1 MEIYITYLLKILSFS
16 SPFRRY
22 EMKKFLYRPTMV
34 ADHISYLVA
43 PPQNFFQFCGPEPSS
58 AGQLQLILVFSKAS
72 NQKRIDSAYRRILCD
87 VFALIFMSNR
97 SNFWRQKMGF
107 ARQNLE
113 NKRKKKKSK
122 ERTKKNNHFFRSFIT
137 IKNTLFTVN
146 LFQGRRKTYLPTIL
160 NLFASKI
167 Y

>member
-1 MEIYITYLLKILSFS
+1 
-16 SPFRRY
+16 
-22 EMKKFLYRPTMV
+22 
-34 ADHISYLVA
+34 
-43 PPQNFFQFCGPEPSS
+43 
-58 AGQLQLILVFSKAS
+58 
-72 NQKRIDSAYRRILCD
+72 
-87 VFALIFMSNR
+87 
-97 SNFWRQKMGF
+97 MGF

-122 ERTKKNNHFFRSFIT
+122 ERTKKNNHFFCSFIT

-146 LFQGRRKTYLPTIL
+146 LIQGRRKTYLPTIL